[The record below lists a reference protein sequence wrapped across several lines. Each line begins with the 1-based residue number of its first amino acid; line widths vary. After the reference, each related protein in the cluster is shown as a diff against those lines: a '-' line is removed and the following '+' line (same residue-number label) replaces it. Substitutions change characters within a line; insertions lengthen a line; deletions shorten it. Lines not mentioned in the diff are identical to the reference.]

1 MNRILFAFVSII
13 IVITAI
19 IVSLIFLHVT
29 RLPFVQV
36 TILGATHSLTHWI
49 GWIGALY
56 IFFATPLLPI
66 IKRKISIYYK
76 TALNIHV
83 LGNLIAVL
91 LVSIHFAHQVTR
103 PASAYP
109 DLGTGIVLYAAMVL
123 LVATGVIFTSGI
135 GKNFFRQIHFLHAA
149 VALTF
154 YLVIVM
160 HIIQGI

>member
-1 MNRILFAFVSII
+1 MRRVLLAFVVII

-19 IVSLIFLHVT
+19 VSSLIFLHVT

-36 TILGATHSLTHWI
+36 TIFGATHSLTHWI

-56 IFFATPLLPI
+56 IVFATPLLPI
-66 IKRKISIYYK
+66 IKRKASIHYK
-76 TALNIHV
+76 TTLNIHV

-109 DLGTGIVLYAAMVL
+109 DLGTGIILYAAMIL
-123 LVATGVIFTSGI
+123 LVATGAILTSGI
-135 GKNFFRQIHFLHAA
+135 GKSYGRQIRFLHPA

-160 HIIQGI
+160 HIIHGI